1 MAITK
6 DEAVELLR
14 NGIAKLSTSE
24 AFVSYLE
31 FSSKFHQYSLHNT
44 YLILA
49 QTQGQ
54 ATMVAGFNK
63 WRDEFG
69 RFVKRGEKGIAIF
82 APMFKKEERA
92 DGTKHDALIGFRIV
106 YVFDVAQTEG
116 KPIPERIL
124 PTRLEG
130 EDAGLFALL
139 AEHVTQSGLSLNP
152 ACADFPDERNGD
164 YSKLGKEIRI
174 RAGLSPVQKLKT
186 LAHEVAHW
194 KLHSDEKG
202 EILPREVKE
211 TEAEAAAFLAL
222 ARFGIRADAYSFAY
236 IADWS
241 RGNLKTLESSLT
253 RIKRA
258 ADQIEEAIRSR
269 LPEGVTPSEAAAESA
284 A

>member
-14 NGIAKLSTSE
+14 TGIAKLSTSE

-49 QTQGQ
+49 QTQGK
-54 ATMVAGFNK
+54 ATSVAGFNK

-69 RFVKRGEKGIAIF
+69 RFVKKGEKGIAIF

-92 DGTKHDALIGFRIV
+92 DGTTHDALIGFRIV

-124 PTRLEG
+124 PTKLDGSDEG
-130 EDAGLFALL
+130 LYALL
-139 AEHVTQSGLSLNP
+139 AEHVTQSGLTLEVKTLSG
-152 ACADFPDERNGD
+152 ENGH
-164 YSKLGKEIRI
+164 YSKLEKAIRI
-174 RAGLSPVQKLKT
+174 EASLPSPLQRLKT

-202 EILPREVKE
+202 ESLSREVKE

-222 ARFGIRADAYSFAY
+222 ARFGLKADAYSFAY

-253 RIKRA
+253 RIKKA
-258 ADQIEEAIRSR
+258 ADAIEEAIRSR
-269 LPEGVTPSEAAAESA
+269 LPEGKTAAEAAAEA
-284 A
+284 LA